1 MEWSVE
7 RQRRTRGRSETPTRR
22 TVSGRPCFDRGCVAV
37 PLRTA
42 TSASAAASAGPVRDQ
57 MPPPLPGG
65 PIHLPPAQHHWP
77 NAAGT
82 SAKWPRPQ
90 PNSQPTPMDPVVL
103 RGRAVTTQYPWTSA
117 HFANVAVPKPAVGHR
132 GGDQDRTAGRRSARH
147 GRPARVRASPAPG
160 GSAPGTALGSSGF
173 WSTRLTGEA
182 FGPMESDDRVSA
194 DLQGMAAA
202 MWASSPPPPIWPG
215 PASGHSRRRV
225 STVTHSMT
233 VSPSGCRVRNGEGE
247 RRR

>member
-1 MEWSVE
+1 VEWSVE

-22 TVSGRPCFDRGCVAV
+22 TVSGRPCFDRGCVAA

-117 HFANVAVPKPAVGHR
+117 HFANVAVPMSGRHR
-132 GGDQDRTAGRRSARH
+132 ATHAGKSPTRSSTPHEAHVAHTRPRSA
-147 GRPARVRASPAPG
+147 GSLQTTARSQQ
-160 GSAPGTALGSSGF
+160 GS
-173 WSTRLTGEA
+173 R
-182 FGPMESDDRVSA
+182 
-194 DLQGMAAA
+194 
-202 MWASSPPPPIWPG
+202 
-215 PASGHSRRRV
+215 
-225 STVTHSMT
+225 
-233 VSPSGCRVRNGEGE
+233 E
-247 RRR
+247 RRRRHPAAAAGTGARSHHRTRCRTAARRCQRHPYRSQCIRRYRR